1 MRLRRLELQGYKTFA
16 SRTEFVFNS
25 GITAIVGPNGSG
37 KSNLAD
43 AIRWVLG
50 EQSYSVLRGKRT
62 EDMIYAGSDHRPQ
75 AGMAQATLVFDNS
88 DGWLPLDF
96 AEVSIGRRAYRS
108 GENEYF
114 LNGSRVRLKEITEVL
129 AASGL
134 AERTYAV
141 VGQGLIDTA
150 LSLRPEERRLLIEE
164 AAGIS
169 LYRTKREEALR
180 RLEDTR
186 HNMERARDI
195 LAEITP
201 RLRQLERQAQRVSE
215 HARIQ
220 AELDEL
226 LRTWYGYQ
234 IGRAQAAWQRA
245 QAEAEQAAAALDQAR
260 RAATDLGNRL
270 AVLREEAGALRTRL
284 RDLARE
290 EAQWQAAH
298 ERAERER
305 AVQTERLALL
315 RAQREEAEAEVAAL
329 AAQRQAQAELLAAA
343 EAELPQLEVA
353 RTQAEAAALAARAEL
368 AAYQSERAALQ
379 EKREQ
384 ARNRLA
390 QFAIA
395 IAERRAQAA
404 HFDAYRADLARQL
417 QGTNSLLREVQAAL
431 EAAQGDTSP
440 SSLADHEARLA
451 AAKVRL
457 AASSAAVAQAQT
469 TLAQVT
475 AQLAEARAEET
486 RLAERRQ
493 LLAQQNAASIASGG
507 GADAAAVVMAAGAG
521 RARGI
526 WGLAGQLLRPAAGLE
541 RAIAA
546 ALGPDNDAII
556 VNTWRDARAALELA
570 PAGSR
575 LTLLPLAELR
585 PPTPLTLLLGLKP
598 DALPP
603 GVVGIAAYYVEFER
617 VLRPAV
623 DWLLGRTL
631 IVEDLETA
639 RRWLPQ
645 LPPGSQ
651 AVTLAGEVLR
661 AGGALTAGAA
671 VLNGKADTAALY
683 ERQAQAL
690 AEASAHAR
698 HLREQAEANQHEQ
711 TFRLETLRQ
720 EQAEAERQVA
730 EAEETLRAA
739 RARAQE
745 HSETLRRLARD
756 EHHQR
761 ERIGELEAEIAALDE
776 RLAALR
782 REIGSLEAEQMAAED
797 LSALTPGPSPRAWG
811 EESRE
816 EGERL
821 VERVLELEQAAATAR
836 QAYQNQT
843 RTLAALRR
851 TLADLEARHAA
862 QIKRAERIASEEQA
876 SARALAA
883 AEEQWAVGNEQQ
895 TVLEASIQP
904 TRARLAELETRL
916 AEIEASEAAARRALA
931 AAEER
936 YAQAH
941 LTAAERQSELAA
953 LQRQAS
959 EELTE
964 NGGRTTE
971 HEADPSSVLRLP
983 LIQVLPE
990 GIEAALNEQR
1000 SRLRRLGPINPEAL
1014 GEYTEIQSRHA
1025 FLSRELADLEAASTQ
1040 LQHVIAEL
1048 DALTQRDFRRTFEAV
1063 NTEFKTLFTRLFGG
1077 GAARLVLT
1085 DPNDPAHSGIE
1096 VMARPPGRRQ
1106 QPLALF
1112 SGGERALTAAA
1123 LLFAI
1128 LKVSPTP
1135 FCVLDEVDA
1144 MLDEANVGRFRE
1156 LLQELAAT
1164 VQCIV
1169 VTHNRSTV
1177 EAANTVYGISLTA
1190 EGTSQVIS
1198 LKLEETSNAR

>member
-1 MRLRRLELQGYKTFA
+1 
-16 SRTEFVFNS
+16 
-25 GITAIVGPNGSG
+25 
-37 KSNLAD
+37 
-43 AIRWVLG
+43 
-50 EQSYSVLRGKRT
+50 
-62 EDMIYAGSDHRPQ
+62 
-75 AGMAQATLVFDNS
+75 
-88 DGWLPLDF
+88 
-96 AEVSIGRRAYRS
+96 
-108 GENEYF
+108 
-114 LNGSRVRLKEITEVL
+114 
-129 AASGL
+129 
-134 AERTYAV
+134 
-141 VGQGLIDTA
+141 
-150 LSLRPEERRLLIEE
+150 
-164 AAGIS
+164 
-169 LYRTKREEALR
+169 
-180 RLEDTR
+180 
-186 HNMERARDI
+186 
-195 LAEITP
+195 
-201 RLRQLERQAQRVSE
+201 
-215 HARIQ
+215 
-220 AELDEL
+220 
-226 LRTWYGYQ
+226 
-234 IGRAQAAWQRA
+234 
-245 QAEAEQAAAALDQAR
+245 
-260 RAATDLGNRL
+260 
-270 AVLREEAGALRTRL
+270 
-284 RDLARE
+284 
-290 EAQWQAAH
+290 
-298 ERAERER
+298 
-305 AVQTERLALL
+305 
-315 RAQREEAEAEVAAL
+315 
-329 AAQRQAQAELLAAA
+329 
-343 EAELPQLEVA
+343 
-353 RTQAEAAALAARAEL
+353 
-368 AAYQSERAALQ
+368 
-379 EKREQ
+379 
-384 ARNRLA
+384 
-390 QFAIA
+390 
-395 IAERRAQAA
+395 
-404 HFDAYRADLARQL
+404 
-417 QGTNSLLREVQAAL
+417 
-431 EAAQGDTSP
+431 
-440 SSLADHEARLA
+440 
-451 AAKVRL
+451 
-457 AASSAAVAQAQT
+457 
-469 TLAQVT
+469 
-475 AQLAEARAEET
+475 
-486 RLAERRQ
+486 
-493 LLAQQNAASIASGG
+493 
-507 GADAAAVVMAAGAG
+507 
-521 RARGI
+521 
-526 WGLAGQLLRPAAGLE
+526 LLRPAAGLE

-546 ALGPDNDAII
+546 ALGPDNDAVI

-585 PPTPLTLLLGLKP
+585 PPAPLTLLLGLKP

-603 GVVGIAAYYVEFER
+603 GVVGIAAHYVEFER
-617 VLRPAV
+617 ALRPAV

-671 VLNGKADTAALY
+671 VPNGKADTAALY

-690 AEASAHAR
+690 ASASAHAR
-698 HLREQAEANQHEQ
+698 HLREQAETNQHEQ

-730 EAEETLRAA
+730 EAEEALRAA

-745 HSETLRRLARD
+745 HSEMLRRLVRD

-761 ERIGELEAEIAALDE
+761 ERIGELEAEIASLDE

-782 REIGSLEAEQMAAED
+782 REIESLEAEQMAADE
-797 LSALTPGPSPRAWG
+797 GPAPPLILI
-811 EESRE
+811 EEE
-816 EGERL
+816 KGERL

-836 QAYQNQT
+836 QAYHNQT

-862 QIKRAERIASEEQA
+862 QIKRAERIAAEEQA

-883 AEEQWAVGNEQQ
+883 AEGQWAVGNEQQ
-895 TVLEASIQP
+895 TALEASIQP
-904 TRARLAELETRL
+904 LRVRLAELETGL
-916 AEIEASEAAARRALA
+916 AEIEVSEAAARRALA
-931 AAEER
+931 VAEER

-953 LQRQAS
+953 WQRQAG

-964 NGGRTTE
+964 DGGRTTE

-990 GIEAALNEQR
+990 GIEAALNERR